1 MELQRLTNFLNPEE
15 VLFEFCLKANKDLLR
30 LYLRLLNG
38 ERISS
43 LLDFLLLLFRSSI
56 KDLAEVILALLEE
69 IEFRG
74 RASFSFLCL
83 I

>member
-1 MELQRLTNFLNPEE
+1 MNPEE

-30 LYLRLLNG
+30 LYLRLLND

-43 LLDFLLLLFRSSI
+43 LLDLLLLLFRSTI